1 MANIHKLPT
10 GRLTV
15 AQTLAVAARDSSDYA
30 AVIVLAEDSEGT
42 VMHLSDMS
50 AEQALWMAEQLK
62 LRALGLA

>member
-1 MANIHKLPT
+1 MNAITRLPT

-15 AQTLAVAARDSSDYA
+15 EQTLAIATRESSDYA
-30 AVIVLAEDSEGT
+30 TVIVLAEDADGT

>member
-1 MANIHKLPT
+1 MNTITRLPT

-15 AQTLAVAARDSSDYA
+15 EQTLAIAARESSDYV
-30 AVIVLAEDSEGT
+30 AVIVLAEDAEGT